1 MQKFANLFATHFC
14 KLTELTQLE
23 VIPLSVIPFWKP
35 LTPKLSS
42 KSPVELHDDWTGDII
57 RKLERVRVQKLST
70 LNLLQ

>member
-42 KSPVELHDDWTGDII
+42 KSPVKLQISDDWTGDDTKII
-57 RKLERVRVQKLST
+57 RKL
-70 LNLLQ
+70 